1 MPLDGFRD
9 AQQRLI
15 AAFGTDKSVHDL
27 PRVLRLPGFPHQ
39 KVNVKK
45 GQTGEKFQVA
55 VVNNNSCCSDM
66 ASMGERKPP
75 RDAEQTRVLL
85 DAIDGRVSRPT
96 KLEEVPRNKLTVA
109 DVPAPAMGLSP
120 AEIDDILARIPVARL
135 NYSDW
140 VHVGMALHHE
150 GALFAVFERWSSVG
164 DSRFEP
170 DACRAKW
177 DSFGRYSGQ
186 PVTMRTI
193 ILMANW
199 DGGRAHKVVADILK
213 RLDAIVLPLIE
224 KPYKPSGDGDI
235 MGLSTPADASEEAEL
250 PEEAEDATEEA
261 TEADEPPLPVPT
273 PKEALK
279 PDVVTTIIETSFY
292 CVAGRP
298 YRFLNRRGDLVEFSE
313 PDAWKYLTQ
322 TFGSPVPAAVIDQ
335 WGGLASPKVQKA
347 LRKAIAAAIREP
359 ILDEI
364 KLNRQ
369 RSTLAWRV
377 DMFSAEPVFELR
389 EFDVQITL
397 PHRPLIQG
405 PFEQRF
411 IDDFREHWPE
421 VDRVLAFI
429 AAARFAGD
437 RKKAFLWWL
446 ASSDFGKGFFMGQL
460 TAAGVVASTSVK
472 EIEKVMEGA
481 PVGLSADSFKR
492 AMVLWIDEFKNV
504 KSELKQLQNE
514 ITLSP
519 KFQMR
524 QRVEI
529 FSKIFTSAESVASL
543 VGSAGVEAQFANRM
557 ALIEGQGSLDD
568 RALFQES
575 QAAYALSIRN
585 WIATALNTHIANYQ
599 AMGREQAT
607 NVADRALGGFHSE
620 FGIAKRFGN
629 LDDGLKDIAAD
640 FCDDLRERRA
650 YEVVELSGGGYC
662 VKSPSKV
669 LADWLRD
676 HYDDSEYYT
685 LIRKKPDI
693 LRLASADGDLRL
705 TRWTAK
711 GKAVKGLLMPHGW
724 YPA

>member
-1 MPLDGFRD
+1 
-9 AQQRLI
+9 
-15 AAFGTDKSVHDL
+15 
-27 PRVLRLPGFPHQ
+27 
-39 KVNVKK
+39 
-45 GQTGEKFQVA
+45 
-55 VVNNNSCCSDM
+55 
-66 ASMGERKPP
+66 
-75 RDAEQTRVLL
+75 
-85 DAIDGRVSRPT
+85 
-96 KLEEVPRNKLTVA
+96 
-109 DVPAPAMGLSP
+109 
-120 AEIDDILARIPVARL
+120 
-135 NYSDW
+135 
-140 VHVGMALHHE
+140 
-150 GALFAVFERWSSVG
+150 
-164 DSRFEP
+164 
-170 DACRAKW
+170 
-177 DSFGRYSGQ
+177 
-186 PVTMRTI
+186 MRTI
-193 ILMANW
+193 IKRSGW
-199 DGGRAHKVVADILK
+199 KGGAAHKIAADILK
-213 RLDAIVLPLIE
+213 QLEAIVLPLIE
-224 KPYKPSGDGDI
+224 SPYNPSGDGDI
-235 MGLSTPADASEEAEL
+235 MGLSTPAEASEGA
-250 PEEAEDATEEA
+250 EEAEEA

-273 PKEALK
+273 PKEALRA
-279 PDVVTTIIETSFY
+279 DVVATVVETSFY

-298 YRFLNRRGDLVEFSE
+298 YRFLNRLGDLVEFSE
-313 PDAWKYLTQ
+313 TDAWQYMTR

-335 WGGLASPKVQKA
+335 WVGLASPKVQEAK
-347 LRKAIAAAIREP
+347 RKAIAAAIREP
-359 ILDEI
+359 ILAEI

-369 RSTLAWRV
+369 RASLAWRV
-377 DMFSAEPVFELR
+377 DMFAAEPVFELR

-492 AMVLWIDEFKNV
+492 AMVLWIDEFKHV

-519 KFQMR
+519 KFQLR

-543 VGSAGVEAQFANRM
+543 VGSAGVEPQFANRM
-557 ALIEGQGSLDD
+557 ALIEGQGSIDD

-607 NVADRALGGFHSE
+607 NVADRALGAFHAE
-620 FGIAKRFGN
+620 FGIANTFGS
-629 LDDGLKDIAAD
+629 LDNGMQDLVAD
-640 FCDDLRERRA
+640 FHDHLRERWTDNFVKLSCGA
-650 YEVVELSGGGYC
+650 YCL
-662 VKSPSKV
+662 KSPAKE

-676 HYDDSEYYT
+676 NYDDTEYWT
-685 LIRKKPDI
+685 LQRKKPDI
-693 LRLASADGDLRL
+693 LRLASADGDIRA
-705 TRWTAK
+705 TRTTA
-711 GKAVKGLLMPHGW
+711 GGRSVKGLLMPSGW
-724 YPA
+724 VPRY